1 MALRRILVV
10 DDLEDTATSLAYLLE
25 QMGHAVEFTTDPQ
38 RVVGIA
44 RRMLPEIIFID
55 IGMPKLDGWQL
66 TRMLRVVPGLE
77 TTRIFAVTGYATAA
91 DRARSYEA
99 GCEEHFVK
107 PMGMEDLK
115 RVLGP
120 GTAKRE

>member
-25 QMGHAVEFTTDPQ
+25 QMGHAVEFTTDPL
-38 RVVGIA
+38 RVIGIA
-44 RRMLPEIIFID
+44 RRWLPEIIFID

-66 TRMLRVVPGLE
+66 ARTLRAEPGLE
-77 TTRIFAVTGYATAA
+77 NTRIFAVTGYATAA

-107 PMGMEDLK
+107 PMGMDDLK

-120 GTAKRE
+120 GAAKHE

>member
-25 QMGHAVEFTTDPQ
+25 QMGHSVEFTTDPQ

-55 IGMPKLDGWQL
+55 IGMSKLDGWQL

-120 GTAKRE
+120 GIAKPE

>member
-25 QMGHAVEFTTDPQ
+25 QMGHSVEFTTDPQ

-55 IGMPKLDGWQL
+55 LGMPKLDGWQL

-120 GTAKRE
+120 GIAKSG

>member
-25 QMGHAVEFTTDPQ
+25 QMGHSVEFTTDPQ

-55 IGMPKLDGWQL
+55 IGMSKLDGWQL

-120 GTAKRE
+120 GIAKSG